1 MLSDRIKECFDR
13 SVSSEFNGLS
23 EEHPI
28 IILNALKNIIGDNRE
43 EYSKKLLEF
52 MERKSKEFPKREDD
66 QSILDETA
74 KEGLGLTV
82 FVSDLEDACQEGI
95 PSKIEKE
102 AAKLQWVSENGLGGF
117 EALIEVALQDFNRL
131 GAFSFHLFRSNIFNR
146 NIMKTWTYTRCL
158 LKEIFKKPLPDP
170 HEHEV
175 VECDILI
182 GDTQSQT
189 VNFTSAQR
197 FWSGEYVRLE
207 GYKREISYW
216 IKNRYIQN
224 DIEVDNNIKKEI
236 TRYFNSGG
244 NFFIE
249 ITEDLIDK
257 DSDIVY
263 LESLRYLS
271 KQSENFHRFISLEI
285 SKLIEA
291 A

>member
-13 SVSSEFNGLS
+13 SVSSEFSGLS

-28 IILNALKNIIGDNRE
+28 IILNVLKNIIGDNRE

-131 GAFSFHLFRSNIFNR
+131 GAFSFHLFRSNIFNFKWNPSSSQNNDR
-146 NIMKTWTYTRCL
+146 YS
-158 LKEIFKKPLPDP
+158 KKPIKD
-170 HEHEV
+170 E
-175 VECDILI
+175 
-182 GDTQSQT
+182 S
-189 VNFTSAQR
+189 
-197 FWSGEYVRLE
+197 SGMPSEFSRMTGLSFSVFFDL
-207 GYKREISYW
+207 
-216 IKNRYIQN
+216 
-224 DIEVDNNIKKEI
+224 DAPKK
-236 TRYFNSGG
+236 
-244 NFFIE
+244 
-249 ITEDLIDK
+249 K
-257 DSDIVY
+257 
-263 LESLRYLS
+263 
-271 KQSENFHRFISLEI
+271 K
-285 SKLIEA
+285 
-291 A
+291 